1 MKWNK
6 VIWKFLKA
14 ALIALAVMLVGA
26 LLQGLTN
33 FVPEPGIQEIL
44 WKLFGASAIG
54 LVTAFLNYLKH
65 KNDPK

>member
-6 VIWKFLKA
+6 TIGKFIKST
-14 ALIALAVMLVGA
+14 LIAIGVMLVGA
-26 LLQGLTN
+26 LLQGLTQ
-33 FVPEPGIQEIL
+33 FQPEPGTQEVL

-65 KNDPK
+65 KNDPN